1 MERKKSNKN
10 NNFWTRHFIPNE
22 AGYNLSWGAVIA
34 GTITFL
40 SVFIVLSLI
49 TSALGFGL
57 FSPENSN
64 PFDGVGTGTA
74 IWTIISLL
82 LSFLV
87 GGFVAGLSARRT
99 GILHGFLTWS
109 LSVLVLVYFV
119 ASSVGA
125 VVNKTADVA
134 GSAVGATVDITGT
147 AIDKTGN
154 GFGDLMNQASEQIT
168 GINTDELETDVY
180 DILRDTEKKELQPDY
195 ISNILEESKNEVV
208 EAGKQLATNPQNS
221 DEIFDNLTN
230 SLTNKIETLSNR
242 IDKDAIA
249 NAVEK
254 NTELDGAEAEKTV
267 DNIYNK
273 LVEVSD
279 EAKVQLQNSQ
289 EKIEELKVNANQTVE
304 EGREKAEDVT
314 NTISGSLVLI
324 FVGLLIGLVVSSYG
338 GILGS
343 KKVKNTKIEE

>member
-1 MERKKSNKN
+1 M
-10 NNFWTRHFIPNE
+10 
-22 AGYNLSWGAVIA
+22 
-34 GTITFL
+34 
-40 SVFIVLSLI
+40 
-49 TSALGFGL
+49 
-57 FSPENSN
+57 
-64 PFDGVGTGTA
+64 
-74 IWTIISLL
+74 L

-208 EAGKQLATNPQNS
+208 EAGKQLATNPENS

-230 SLTNKIETLSNR
+230 SLTNKIETLSNG

-289 EKIEELKVNANQTVE
+289 EKIEELKVNVNQTVE

-324 FVGLLIGLVVSSYG
+324 FVGLLIGLAVSSYG